1 MDRRIWI
8 GLALIGTI
16 AVIGLALIGG
26 SAVIALFYPR
36 ASSVPT
42 VPVYQAE
49 PSLPLAPK
57 R

>member
-16 AVIGLALIGG
+16 AVIGLGLIGG
-26 SAVIALFYPR
+26 RAVIALLYPR